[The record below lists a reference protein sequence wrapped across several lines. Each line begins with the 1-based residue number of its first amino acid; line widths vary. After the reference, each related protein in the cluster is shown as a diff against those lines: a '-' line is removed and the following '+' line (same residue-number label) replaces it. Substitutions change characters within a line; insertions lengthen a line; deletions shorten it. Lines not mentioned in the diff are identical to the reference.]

1 MGKIQYS
8 DLVKKRMSIYF
19 NKNKS
24 DEIFFTKAM
33 EFLNENFIWDK
44 TSLVS
49 QGNKPRFIMKQENRI
64 ITRLVPCRKKLE
76 IRVQKLKG
84 KEIKGINSLSDFG
97 FKEKIY
103 KSRDGEPC
111 DYMVINMDSLE
122 KIYSLKKIKTNEVF
136 LPIEQKELN
145 EENTFATEIEEIE
158 HLINSKKLT
167 NTEKETIIKIR
178 IGQGEFRDKLI
189 KKWKGCQLTGCEHI
203 TLLKASHIKPWKDS
217 DNRERLDVNN
227 GLLLTPTYDTL
238 FDKGFIS
245 FDKEGIM
252 LVSDEIKPFMQTLTG
267 SKKQN
272 NIILSKKQEK
282 YMAYHRDEIYKENN
296 KKNIEG

>member
-19 NKNKS
+19 NKKKS

-178 IGQGEFRDKLI
+178 IGQGAFRDKLI

-252 LVSDEIKPFMQTLTG
+252 LVSDEIKSFMQTLTG

-282 YMAYHRDEIYKENN
+282 YMAYHRDEIYK
-296 KKNIEG
+296 

>member
-19 NKNKS
+19 NKKKS

-178 IGQGEFRDKLI
+178 IGQGAFRDKLI